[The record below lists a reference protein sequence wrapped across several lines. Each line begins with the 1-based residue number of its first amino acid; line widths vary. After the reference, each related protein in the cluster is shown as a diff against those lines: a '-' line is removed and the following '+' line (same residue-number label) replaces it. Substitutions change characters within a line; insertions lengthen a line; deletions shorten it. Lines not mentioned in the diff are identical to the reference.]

1 MRVRVLSG
9 ILICALLC
17 SVSSALPSPNVW
29 WDRSDSGASYA
40 EWGFDTGDNPINP
53 ENYGIES
60 GAALP
65 EATITVTGD
74 VHGDAGYYETGFLGR
89 DGVWH
94 SDLTEISLVMPNYPL
109 PNEYKEVWV
118 EVGFRGFLI
127 DWGIDDPTSGVTFLG
142 QNVEFLP
149 DGWKVLNIGWKIVPN
164 PASET
169 IYMAFE
175 DSGADLDYVTVDTIC
190 VPEPLSIFLLGLGAL
205 ALRRRR

>member
-1 MRVRVLSG
+1 MRVRMLSG

-17 SVSSALPSPNVW
+17 SVSLALPSSNVW

-40 EWGFDTGDNPINP
+40 EWGFDTGDNPITP
-53 ENYGIES
+53 ENYDTPGTS
-60 GAALP
+60 PP
-65 EATITVTGD
+65 EASITVTGD
-74 VHGDAGYYETGFLGR
+74 VYGEAGWYESGFLGR

-94 SDLTEISLVMPNYPL
+94 GDLTEISLVMPNYPL
-109 PNEYKEVWV
+109 PNEYKEIWV

-127 DWGIDDPTSGVTFLG
+127 DYSIDDPTSGITYLG
-142 QNVEFLP
+142 QNEQWLP
-149 DGWKVLNIGWKIVPN
+149 DGWKILNIGWQIVPN

-175 DSGADLDYVTVDTIC
+175 DSGADVDYVTVDTIC
-190 VPEPLSIFLLGLGAL
+190 IPEPLSIFLLGLGAL